1 MRIRFFPATV
11 DGLASA
17 VAWRYLHPSSRV
29 ALAGKISAEIK
40 NFSQYDEIEKYPQR
54 QIIEKEDCY
63 TSKLVRKI
71 EKNKIKISPRD
82 AQLFAFAIYSKTHAL
97 LSPQMNVDDILALA
111 FCVKKGARL
120 SGFSQLTG
128 REDLT
133 AAQIM
138 TSPVT
143 SVRIETPLSQVKEII
158 EKTNLTGLPVLD
170 EADRVVGVITKKDV
184 DRALKAGIEDLSMTM
199 SIPPVTVNL
208 NDPASKVGE
217 LMAIHNIG
225 RIPVIDEEGKIA
237 GIITRRDLV
246 RAMVDRTYY
255 EKRLSVESKIENVIS
270 PKLLSILKDMGNL
283 AFSKKQKIYAVG
295 GFVRDL
301 IMSKESLDVDIAI
314 EGDGIE
320 FAKEF
325 ANHKKV
331 KCVTYPEFGTA
342 TIRFNGIS
350 IDIATTRTEYY
361 EEPGTLPKVERSNL
375 RRDLYRRDFTINAM
389 AMDLTPDN
397 FGVIIDFFGGLE
409 DIKRKEIRVLHTL
422 SFIEDPT
429 RILRALRYAGRFDYK
444 LSPNTEILLLKAI
457 KGGYLS
463 SVSQSRIRA
472 ELERSIEEEKAAQI
486 FSLYQN
492 YGICST
498 IFCDSWIDF
507 ERFFSI
513 SKSSHFSKTN
523 KLYSMILL
531 ILKKCPVKKAIETMR
546 MYGMPMKIVN
556 SFQLLQ
562 DTKFLSSIS
571 NPKSRF
577 DLYNI
582 LKSLPSEILLALSY
596 DEELEEKIFEY
607 FEISKIKLEKVNG
620 AMLKNIYGLEG
631 IEIRKT
637 LEKILEMKINN
648 GTDEEEALKVV
659 VNTK

>member
-1 MRIRFFPATV
+1 MRIKYFPATL

-17 VAWRYLHPSSRV
+17 VAWKYLHPSSRI
-29 ALAGKISAEIK
+29 ALAGEGSEEVK
-40 NFSQYDEIEKYPQR
+40 NFSQYEKLEKYPQK
-54 QIIEKEDCY
+54 QITEEEKCY

-71 EKNKIKISPRD
+71 EKIKIKISSRD

-97 LSPQMNVDDILALA
+97 LSPHVSVDDILALA
-111 FCVKKGARL
+111 FCVKKGAIL
-120 SGFSQLTG
+120 WGFSQFLEKG
-128 REDLT
+128 DLT
-133 AAQIM
+133 AAEIM

-143 SVRIETPLSQVKEII
+143 SVKIDTSLSQVKEII
-158 EKTNLTGLPVLD
+158 EKTSLTGLPVLD
-170 EADRVVGVITKKDV
+170 KEDRVVGMITKKDV
-184 DRALKAGIEDLSMTM
+184 DRALKAGIEDLSMAM

-208 NDPASKVGE
+208 KDPASKVGE

-225 RIPVIDEEGKIA
+225 RIPVLDEEGKIA

-255 EKRLSVESKIENVIS
+255 EKRLSIEGKIENIIS
-270 PKLLSILKDMGNL
+270 PKLLSILKDIGDF
-283 AFSKKQKIYAVG
+283 ASSKKQKIYAVG

-325 ANHKKV
+325 ANQKKV
-331 KCVTYPEFGTA
+331 RCLTYPEFGTA
-342 TIRFNGIS
+342 TIKFNGIS

-389 AMDLTPDN
+389 AMDLTPQN

-429 RILRALRYAGRFDYK
+429 RILRALRYVGRFDYK

-463 SVSQSRIRA
+463 SVSPSRIRA
-472 ELERSIEEEKAAQI
+472 ELERSMEEERAAQI

-492 YGICST
+492 YGIFSAL
-498 IFCDSWIDF
+498 FCDSRIDF

-513 SKSSHFSKTN
+513 ARSENFSKTN
-523 KLYSMILL
+523 KLYAMILL
-531 ILKKCPVKKAIETMR
+531 ILKKCPLKRAIETMK

-556 SFQLLQ
+556 SFSLLQ

-571 NPKSRF
+571 NPKSKF
-577 DLYNI
+577 SLYNT
-582 LKSLPSEILLALSY
+582 LKSLPLETLLALSY
-596 DEELEEKIFEY
+596 DEEERVFEY
-607 FEISKIKLEKVNG
+607 FEISKVKLEKING
-620 AMLKNIYGLEG
+620 AILKKMYGLEG
-631 IEIRKT
+631 MEIRKT
-637 LEKILEMKINN
+637 LEKILEMKIND

-659 VNTK
+659 MNKK

>member
-1 MRIRFFPATV
+1 MKTKFFPATV

-17 VAWRYLHPSSRV
+17 VAWKYLYPLSRV
-29 ALAGKISAEIK
+29 VLAGKASEDVK
-40 NFSQYDEIEKYPQR
+40 NFSQYDEIEKDPKR
-54 QIIEKEDCY
+54 QVIEGEKCY
-63 TSKLVRKI
+63 TSKLIRKI
-71 EKNKIKISPRD
+71 EKIKIKISSRD
-82 AQLFAFAIYSKTHAL
+82 TQLFAFAIYSKTNAL
-97 LSPQMNVDDILALA
+97 LSPHTDVNDILALA

-120 SGFSQLTG
+120 WWFSQFAK
-128 REDLT
+128 EDLT

-143 SVRIETPLSQVKEII
+143 SVRIDTSLSQVKEMI
-158 EKTNLTGLPVLD
+158 ERTNLTGLPVLD
-170 EADRVVGVITKKDV
+170 GEDRVVGVITKKDV
-184 DRALKAGIEDLSMTM
+184 DRALKAGVEDLSMTM
-199 SIPPVTVNL
+199 SIPPITVNL
-208 NDPASKVGE
+208 KDPASKVGE

-225 RIPVIDEEGKIA
+225 RIPVLDEEGKIA

-255 EKRLSVESKIENVIS
+255 EKRLSIEGKIENIIS
-270 PKLLSILKDMGNL
+270 PKLLSILKEIGNF
-283 AFSKKQKIYAVG
+283 AFSKKEKIYAVG

-325 ANHKKV
+325 ADQKKV
-331 KCVTYPEFGTA
+331 KCLTYPEFGTA
-342 TIRFNGIS
+342 TIKFNGIS

-389 AMDLTPDN
+389 AMDLTPNN

-409 DIKRKEIRVLHTL
+409 DIKRREIRVLHTL

-429 RILRALRYAGRFDYK
+429 RILRALRYAGRFEYK

-463 SVSQSRIRA
+463 SVSPSRIRA
-472 ELERSIEEEKAAQI
+472 ELERSIEEERAARV
-486 FSLYQN
+486 FSLYQD
-492 YGICST
+492 YGIFSEL
-498 IFCDSWIDF
+498 FCQSKIDF

-513 SKSSHFSKTN
+513 ARSENFSKAN
-523 KLYSMILL
+523 KLYAMILL
-531 ILKKCPVKKAIETMR
+531 ILKKCPVKMANETMK
-546 MYGMPMKIVN
+546 MYGVPMKIVN
-556 SFQLLQ
+556 SFSLLQ

-577 DLYNI
+577 ALYNA
-582 LKSLPSEILLALSY
+582 LKSLPSELLLALSY
-596 DEELEEKIFEY
+596 DEGLKEKVFEY
-607 FEISKIKLEKVNG
+607 FEISKVKLEKING
-620 AMLKNIYGLEG
+620 AMLKNIYKLEG
-631 IEIRKT
+631 MEIRNT
-637 LEKILEMKINN
+637 LEKILEMKIND
-648 GTDEEEALKVV
+648 GMDEEKALRVV
-659 VNTK
+659 ISKK